1 MKKKD
6 DFKSVEIL
14 VDKNNNL
21 AIFPK
26 GKVLNTQETSNV
38 KFLPSVFQYEV
49 SMPYSVKELAK
60 KIEYAFNDWCVYDAF
75 CDRKKTY
82 EENYYEIKGFKNAM
96 KGKKLISMGWND
108 IEGKYISLLLPC
120 KTGYSYITIK
130 EIKLSDNANSF
141 DYAKSVVD
149 LINADLNEFSA
160 YKTYKNMLNI

>member
-1 MKKKD
+1 
-6 DFKSVEIL
+6 
-14 VDKNNNL
+14 
-21 AIFPK
+21 
-26 GKVLNTQETSNV
+26 
-38 KFLPSVFQYEV
+38 
-49 SMPYSVKELAK
+49 
-60 KIEYAFNDWCVYDAF
+60 
-75 CDRKKTY
+75 
-82 EENYYEIKGFKNAM
+82 M